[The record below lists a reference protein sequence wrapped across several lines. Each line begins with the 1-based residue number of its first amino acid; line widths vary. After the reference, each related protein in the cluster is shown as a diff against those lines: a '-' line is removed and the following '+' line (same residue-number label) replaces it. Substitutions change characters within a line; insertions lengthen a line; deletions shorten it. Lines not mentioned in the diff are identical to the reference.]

1 VKAFNHN
8 DIRLFSRAVHSP
20 SAVGTELAKCMVV
33 HSEVL
38 APTTEEGNDLMPGT
52 LLLGRIKTRLT
63 ALHAFAA
70 SIALACLFS
79 LLCPDQLA
87 AQEEAAISS
96 GDTAWILISTA
107 LVLLMTAGLAF
118 FYGGLVRSKNVL
130 NTMMMSFIAFG
141 FAGVLW
147 ALFGYS
153 LAFGEGGAWV
163 GDLSMAFLNGVG
175 VQPNGT
181 IPDMLFMAFQATF
194 AIITAALISGAVV
207 GRMRFGAYVAFIS
220 VWGLIVYAPVAH
232 WVWGGGW
239 LAGLGALDFAGGTV
253 VHVNAGAAAAT
264 AALVLGPRTD
274 YGRQAML
281 PHNVP
286 FVLLGAGLLW
296 FGWMGFNGGSALA
309 ADEVAALAVVNTLV
323 APCATL
329 VMWALLDAV
338 FAKQIT
344 AVGAATGIVV
354 GLVAVTPAAGFVS
367 PMGALA
373 IGAISAFPSYFLI
386 RWRAG
391 TPLDDSLDVFAAHG
405 VGGATGAV
413 LTGVFASAAVNGSTD
428 GLLFGNP
435 GQVGIQVGGVLAV
448 AAYSAVLTV
457 VILKVIEFVTPL
469 RPSPNSEKG
478 GMDLYSHGEEG
489 YASGEG
495 AVLILHDELNGSP
508 EALRQPVIA
517 RELGESSAFDDGDDT
532 VVRLVKAIVRPDKL
546 GDVLNALYLAGV
558 TGFTVSR
565 VQGHGGETETVETY
579 RGMSVKMDL
588 TDKMM
593 IDIGVSEAFVDATV
607 EAVLSAA
614 RTGGV
619 GDGKVFVLPV
629 QAVHRIRTAERDT
642 AAVTPIAS

>member
-1 VKAFNHN
+1 
-8 DIRLFSRAVHSP
+8 
-20 SAVGTELAKCMVV
+20 
-33 HSEVL
+33 
-38 APTTEEGNDLMPGT
+38 MPGT
-52 LLLGRIKTRLT
+52 LLVGRMRKGFAPLRQRLD
-63 ALHAFAA
+63 
-70 SIALACLFS
+70 ACLFALALAALF
-79 LLCPDQLA
+79 LLLSPDLVA
-87 AQEEAAISS
+87 AQEEAVISG
-96 GDTAWILISTA
+96 GDTAWLLTSTA

-147 ALFGYS
+147 VVVGYS
-153 LAFGEGGAWV
+153 LAFGEGGALV
-163 GDLSMAFLNGVG
+163 GDLSMAFLKGVG

-220 VWGLIVYAPVAH
+220 LWGLLVYAPVAH

-253 VHVNAGAAAAT
+253 VHVNAGAAALT

-309 ADEVAALAVVNTLV
+309 ADEFAALGVVNTLV

-329 VMWALLDAV
+329 VVWALLDTF

-344 AVGAATGIVV
+344 AVGTATAIVV

-367 PMGALA
+367 PMSALA
-373 IGAISAFPSYFLI
+373 IGAIAALPSYGII

-391 TPLDDSLDVFAAHG
+391 TRLDDSLDVFAAHG
-405 VGGATGAV
+405 VGGATGAI
-413 LTGVFASAAVNGSTD
+413 LTGVFASAVVNGSAD

-435 GQVGIQVGGVLAV
+435 GQVGIQAVAVLAV
-448 AAYSAVLTV
+448 AAYSAVATL
-457 VILKVIEFVTPL
+457 VILKMIQLVTPL
-469 RPSPNSEKG
+469 RPAADSERR
-478 GMDLYSHGEEG
+478 GMDVLSHGEEG
-489 YASGEG
+489 YARGEG
-495 AVLILHDELNGSP
+495 AVLILHEELNGSGD
-508 EALRQPVIA
+508 ALRHPAIA
-517 RELGESSAFDDGDDT
+517 RELGEPRTFEGSDGT
-532 VVRLVKAIVRPDKL
+532 LVRLVKAIVRPDKL
-546 GDVLNALYLAGV
+546 SDVLNALYMAEV

-579 RGMSVKMDL
+579 RGTSVKMGL
-588 TDKMM
+588 TDKVM
-593 IDIGVSEAFVDATV
+593 IDIGVSEPFVEATV

-614 RTGGV
+614 RTGDV

-642 AAVTPIAS
+642 AAVTPVAP